1 MSYEHRI
8 NTWGEVSLIISPYF
22 RYRKIKQL
30 TLGQYI
36 TASRNYHWKP
46 GITLEH

>member
-1 MSYEHRI
+1 MSCEHTV
-8 NTWGEVSLIISPYF
+8 NTWGEVSLIISPCF

-36 TASRNYHWKP
+36 AASRNHHWKP